1 MEAKRLGLL
10 HELVPKA
17 TTIAVLIDAN
27 NPASETQLRD
37 VQEAAPR
44 LGVELV
50 VLRANVESDFAP
62 VFATLVQQRAEALLV
77 CSSPFFLASKRQ
89 NTWEG
94 SVLKGLL
101 TFGLTRR
108 P

>member
-44 LGVELV
+44 LGVQLV

-77 CSSPFFLASKRQ
+77 CSSPFFHSWREQLVALAARQ
-89 NTWEG
+89 G
-94 SVLKGLL
+94 CS
-101 TFGLTRR
+101 RR
-108 P
+108 A